1 MCPSQDQAIGDVMA
15 SLHQGGEWIVEI
27 DIEQFFD
34 TASHERLLA
43 AVAEVVADGRFLR
56 LVQAFLQ
63 AGVMEEGKRRTLV
76 ADPAR
81 GCVVTVAQ

>member
-1 MCPSQDQAIGDVMA
+1 MA

-43 AVAEVVADGRFLR
+43 AVAEVSSI
-56 LVQAFLQ
+56 
-63 AGVMEEGKRRTLV
+63 GVETERAVGYPL
-76 ADPAR
+76 
-81 GCVVTVAQ
+81 GG